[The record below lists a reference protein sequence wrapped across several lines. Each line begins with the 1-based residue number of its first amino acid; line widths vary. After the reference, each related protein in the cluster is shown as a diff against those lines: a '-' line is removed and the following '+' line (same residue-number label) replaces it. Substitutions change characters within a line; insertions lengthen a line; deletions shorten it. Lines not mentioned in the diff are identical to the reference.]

1 MAIFDEELR
10 ALIEKVL
17 KLGSMVEQ
25 AINDSIKSLVER
37 DSAIAMNTIDDD
49 HVVNMIDVEID
60 EECIRLIA
68 LRQPRARD
76 LRLITTAMKITTDL
90 ERIGDLAVDV
100 CERALE
106 LNEEP
111 QLKPYIDIPRMAEIA
126 QKMVKDAL
134 DAFVKRDYA
143 LARDVLTRD
152 DMKVEWLCQDWGLGL
167 GRRVEQ
173 FSGHQHPDVR
183 ARQLDIQ
190 VVEMPRL
197 YPLSSENARA
207 VRKAVKT
214 FDAHL
219 HVARRAHLGRPRL
232 AHNVLMHLIRSYEEA
247 DPDEKDPIHQYLTF
261 ISNYGEENCTYDIA
275 LRNFMQT
282 RAGEIVLLD
291 PAVSRDVLDIIHN
304 VGR

>member
-25 AINDSIKSLVER
+25 TISDSIKSLVER
-37 DSAIAMNTIDDD
+37 DSAIATHTIDND
-49 HVVNMIDVEID
+49 HAVNAIDVEID

-134 DAFVKRDYA
+134 DAFVKRDSA
-143 LARDVLTRD
+143 LALDVLTRD
-152 DMKVEWLCQDWGLGL
+152 DLV
-167 GRRVEQ
+167 
-173 FSGHQHPDVR
+173 
-183 ARQLDIQ
+183 
-190 VVEMPRL
+190 
-197 YPLSSENARA
+197 
-207 VRKAVKT
+207 
-214 FDAHL
+214 
-219 HVARRAHLGRPRL
+219 
-232 AHNVLMHLIRSYEEA
+232 
-247 DPDEKDPIHQYLTF
+247 
-261 ISNYGEENCTYDIA
+261 
-275 LRNFMQT
+275 
-282 RAGEIVLLD
+282 
-291 PAVSRDVLDIIHN
+291 
-304 VGR
+304 

>member
-90 ERIGDLAVDV
+90 ERIGDLAVDI

-134 DAFVKRDYA
+134 DAFVKKDSV

-152 DMKVEWLCQDWGLGL
+152 DLVDHLNYQVFNELLLFMIQDPKTI
-167 GRRVEQ
+167 
-173 FSGHQHPDVR
+173 S
-183 ARQLDIQ
+183 
-190 VVEMPRL
+190 
-197 YPLSSENARA
+197 RA
-207 VRKAVKT
+207 VKITYISKYLERIADHATNIAEMVVYLVEGKIIRHMAVPEGKKK
-214 FDAHL
+214 
-219 HVARRAHLGRPRL
+219 
-232 AHNVLMHLIRSYEEA
+232 E
-247 DPDEKDPIHQYLTF
+247 
-261 ISNYGEENCTYDIA
+261 
-275 LRNFMQT
+275 
-282 RAGEIVLLD
+282 
-291 PAVSRDVLDIIHN
+291 
-304 VGR
+304 